1 MGNVDSKFVEKL
13 KAAGLRPVPA
23 SEHPMGQ
30 GPGEGNIQIT
40 IDGVG
45 PDDQSLIKLLEDTA
59 KFVRESAD
67 RVGADPFTEKGISF
81 ERLDLKD
88 IVALKHR
95 S

>member
-1 MGNVDSKFVEKL
+1 MGNIDNEFSEKL
-13 KAAGLRPVPA
+13 KAAGMNPVPA
-23 SEHPMGQ
+23 SQSPHGH
-30 GPGEGNIQIT
+30 GPGEGKIQIT

-45 PDDQSLIKLLEDTA
+45 PEDESLVKLLEDTA
-59 KFVRESAD
+59 KFVRESSG
-67 RVGADPFTEKGISF
+67 RVGAKPFTETGISF